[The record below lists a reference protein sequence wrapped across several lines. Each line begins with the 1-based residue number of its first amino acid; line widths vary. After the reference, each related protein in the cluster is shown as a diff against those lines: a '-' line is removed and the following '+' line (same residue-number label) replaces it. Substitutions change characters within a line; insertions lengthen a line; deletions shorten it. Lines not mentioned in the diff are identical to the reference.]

1 GGRLFR
7 VPLRTGGGRPLS
19 PPELQGQFQKVLE
32 QKGERGTPPETPAVL
47 TAGDRCPWARA
58 RALLVAGGG
67 PSVAALG
74 VLEDAPF
81 VVAFDPSLNGD
92 PSQNGDPP

>member
-7 VPLRTGGGRPLS
+7 VPLRAGGGRPLN

-32 QKGERGTPPETPAVL
+32 QSLEQGPPPETPAVL
-47 TAGDRCPWARA
+47 TAGHRSPWARA
-58 RALLVAGGG
+58 RALLAAAEG
-67 PSVAALG
+67 PSAAALG

-81 VVAFDPSLNGD
+81 VIAFDPSGD
-92 PSQNGDPP
+92 RPQNGDPP